1 MPPLFTPKDG
11 FALMAVKG
19 KDVRSSSVS
28 HTWRMWDAE
37 CRLRQKQA
45 QLAQT
50 PHPPA
55 QGART
60 RALETQRRWDG
71 LLRHQMLELAGQWRS
86 RAQEL
91 QCAVQKQEA
100 SGSVR
105 EELQQEVMAIMGQ
118 VRVLEEECAKMQ
130 AMAQEGQGGAHTA
143 QLQMDPDLVARHGP
157 RSAFRKVVP
166 PE

>member
-1 MPPLFTPKDG
+1 
-11 FALMAVKG
+11 
-19 KDVRSSSVS
+19 
-28 HTWRMWDAE
+28 MWDAE

-105 EELQQEVMAIMGQ
+105 
-118 VRVLEEECAKMQ
+118 CA
-130 AMAQEGQGGAHTA
+130 ALGFRASLASGAF
-143 QLQMDPDLVARHGP
+143 PGP
-157 RSAFRKVVP
+157 RRDRPLPNAALRDVRALGP
-166 PE
+166 RG